1 MEEHVSESCRIVY
14 YCSSTQD
21 DVHEL
26 YHQNSA
32 PKLPSEGHGSLAAIY
47 QNVHALLDEDQGG
60 FKEGETTKRRN
71 ERIRFV
77 LIGDSLRLFE
87 WRGLSRPT

>member
-14 YCSSTQD
+14 YCSSTEN

-32 PKLPSEGHGSLAAIY
+32 PKLPSEGQSSLEVIY

-60 FKEGETTKRRN
+60 FNEGEATKR
-71 ERIRFV
+71 
-77 LIGDSLRLFE
+77 
-87 WRGLSRPT
+87 